1 MSLIFLA
8 SLLKLILLWGAV
20 PCGLPELGARGGWQG
35 ATSYPAA
42 TEHTGDLGEG
52 GGDANW
58 AFQAPATPTNCTLE
72 SCHEGLG
79 FVLDLSLEVG
89 MDKMPGERF
98 SYLIEYI

>member
-1 MSLIFLA
+1 MDCQSWVLGEGGKVPRHTQQ
-8 SLLKLILLWGAV
+8 LLN
-20 PCGLPELGARGGWQG
+20 
-35 ATSYPAA
+35 
-42 TEHTGDLGEG
+42 TGDLGEG

-72 SCHEGLG
+72 SCHEGLR

-89 MDKMPGERF
+89 MGKMPGERF

>member
-1 MSLIFLA
+1 MDCQSWVLGEGG
-8 SLLKLILLWGAV
+8 KV
-20 PCGLPELGARGGWQG
+20 PHH
-35 ATSYPAA
+35 
-42 TEHTGDLGEG
+42 EHTGDLGER

>member
-8 SLLKLILLWGAV
+8 SLVKIILLWGAV
-20 PCGLPELGARGGWQG
+20 PCGLPELARGGWQG

-42 TEHTGDLGEG
+42 TEHTEDLGEG
-52 GGDANW
+52 GGDPNW
-58 AFQAPATPTNCTLE
+58 AFQAPATPMNCTLK

-89 MDKMPGERF
+89 MGKMPGDF
-98 SYLIEYI
+98 PT